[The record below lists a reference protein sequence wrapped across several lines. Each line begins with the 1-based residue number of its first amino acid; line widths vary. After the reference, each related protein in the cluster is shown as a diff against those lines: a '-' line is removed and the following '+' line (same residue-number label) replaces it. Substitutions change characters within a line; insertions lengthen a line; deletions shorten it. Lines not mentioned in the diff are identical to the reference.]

1 MDTKT
6 LVTEDIEAGAEFLR
20 RLDAYCPVKVACW
33 LRVDDDRLRYLTVA
47 LEGLTTLNSGVAYR
61 EVLRITQEMKDHY
74 IDPFRINL
82 IGTDDPIAKSIM
94 DLYKRYPGPMPTRF
108 DGQIIGRTE
117 VAEAY
122 VYREF
127 KARA

>member
-20 RLDAYCPVKVACW
+20 RLDAYRPVKVACW

-47 LEGLTTLNSGVAYR
+47 LEGLTTENSRVAYH

-74 IDPFRINL
+74 IDPFRVDL
-82 IGTDDPIAKSIM
+82 IGTDDPIAKSVMEI
-94 DLYKRYPGPMPTRF
+94 YKRYPGPMPTRF

-122 VYREF
+122 LYTKF
-127 KARA
+127 APKA